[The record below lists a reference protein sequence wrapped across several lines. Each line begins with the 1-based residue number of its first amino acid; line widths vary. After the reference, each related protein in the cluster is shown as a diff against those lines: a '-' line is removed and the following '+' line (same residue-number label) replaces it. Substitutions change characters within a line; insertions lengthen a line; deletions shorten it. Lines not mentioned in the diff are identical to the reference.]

1 MFGLDETTK
10 LQGKTFMNFVAPISR
25 QMITERLERRMQGQD
40 VYGPFE
46 EEAIGLRKDGTTFP
60 VQIEAFRIDLH
71 DGPVSCRFDLGEG
84 TG

>member
-1 MFGLDETTK
+1 
-10 LQGKTFMNFVAPISR
+10 
-25 QMITERLERRMQGQD
+25 MIAELPERRIQGQD
-40 VYGPFE
+40 MSGPLK